1 MLRPNLSPL
10 QQVDRQPQT
19 IALATVTRR
28 PKFVSLRTKL
38 LVGCSL
44 AFAAVWAGVFYRA
57 YSLATDQAVSHI
69 AEDLT
74 STLTAAAR
82 QVDGDTF
89 LALSQAGK
97 TREDGYSDDPR
108 YWQHVNWLATV
119 EDIEPRAF
127 TYTYVAAAAP
137 EAIVFVGSGSA
148 INHRI
153 DGAKFLEY
161 YDIKA
166 EEGSIEGSIL
176 HQGLSRQMISTDP
189 FTDQWGTWISG
200 VTPITNAQG
209 EKVGAL
215 GVDFRFDYVHDIQMA
230 IRRQFLISFIPT
242 YGILFT
248 LVYVLS
254 NELTK
259 HLTKLTESAEFI
271 GAGNYEQGLS
281 YSRQSRFPD
290 EMDILAKVFDLMI
303 NSIRTREQ
311 LIRESKQVEDEIR
324 HALQVEKELGELKS
338 RFVAMV
344 SHELRT
350 PLTVIKTST
359 EILEH
364 YGQKTTEAKKQQ
376 YFYRIQAAIQ
386 NMTQLLEDVLVAN
399 QAETGQLDF
408 HPMPL
413 DLEQFCRETVA
424 EMQPEPGSRPA
435 IAFTSQ
441 INGET
446 TCVDKK
452 LLRFILVNLLS
463 NALKYSK
470 PGGTV
475 DLDLVCHKQM
485 AVFTV
490 RDRGI
495 GIPAEDQ
502 PHLFKLFHRA
512 SNVEAIQGTGLGLA
526 IAQQCV
532 ILHCGEISFTSQLGE
547 GTTFTVKI
555 PLQETQPV
563 LLG

>member
-1 MLRPNLSPL
+1 MSFPQRF
-10 QQVDRQPQT
+10 DHQPQT
-19 IALATVTRR
+19 AVAPAARN
-28 PKFVSLRTKL
+28 PKFISLRTKL

-44 AFAAVWAGVFYRA
+44 TFAAVWAGVFYRA
-57 YSLATDQAVSHI
+57 YSLATTQAISHI
-69 AEDLT
+69 AEDLAN
-74 STLTAAAR
+74 TLTAAAK

-89 LALSQAGK
+89 WALYQEGE
-97 TREDGYSDDPR
+97 TREDGYSNDPS

-119 EDIEPRAF
+119 EQIEPRAS
-127 TYTYVAAAAP
+127 TYTYVAAP
-137 EAIVFVGSGSA
+137 KPGAIVFIGSGSA

-161 YDIKA
+161 YDVEA
-166 EEGSIEGSIL
+166 EEGSTDGSIL
-176 HQGLSRQMISTDP
+176 YQGLSGHIVSTNP

-200 VTPITNAQG
+200 VTPITNSKG

-215 GVDFRFDYVHDIQMA
+215 GVDFSYSYVREVQGE
-230 IRRQFLISFIPT
+230 IRHQFLISFIPA
-242 YGILFT
+242 YGILFA
-248 LVYVLS
+248 LVYILS
-254 NELTK
+254 SELTK

-271 GAGNYEQGLS
+271 GAGNYKQGLFH
-281 YSRQSRFPD
+281 SRQSHFPD

-311 LIRESKQVEDEIR
+311 LIRESKQVEDEMR
-324 HALQVEKELGELKS
+324 HALQAEKELSELKS

-364 YGQKTTEAKKQQ
+364 YGQKTTEEKKQQ
-376 YFYRIQAAIQ
+376 CFYRIQTAIQ

-399 QAETGQLDF
+399 QAETGQLEF

-413 DLEQFCRETVA
+413 DLEQFCREIVA
-424 EMQPEPGSRPA
+424 EMQPGAIGSPS
-435 IAFTSQ
+435 IAFTSDTS
-441 INGET
+441 GEPA
-446 TCVDKK
+446 CVDKK

-470 PGGTV
+470 SGDTI
-475 DLDLVCHKQM
+475 DFELVCHKQTAIFM
-485 AVFTV
+485 V

-495 GIPAEDQ
+495 GIPPEDQ

-532 ILHCGEISFTSQLGE
+532 IRHQGEISFTSQLGE

-555 PLQETQPV
+555 PLQKSQPT
-563 LLG
+563 LLD